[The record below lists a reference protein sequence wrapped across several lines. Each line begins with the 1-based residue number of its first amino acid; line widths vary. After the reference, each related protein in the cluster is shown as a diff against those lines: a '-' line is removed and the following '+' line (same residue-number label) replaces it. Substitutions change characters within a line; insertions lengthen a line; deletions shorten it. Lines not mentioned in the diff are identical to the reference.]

1 MRDLGL
7 GAIRQKLTIHLTAT
21 DHPGNGLIGNRSERL
36 VDAMHHVDALGSKT
50 LVAREHDIAAV
61 LERTPA
67 GKTQQRLA
75 SHDNRAALGAGHK
88 MAHIG
93 AIGHHH
99 VALAPNT
106 PIVTHGD
113 DSR

>member
-1 MRDLGL
+1 MSDLGL
-7 GAIRQKLTIHLTAT
+7 HAVRQKLPIDIAAT
-21 DHPGNGLIGNRSERL
+21 DHPGNELIGNRRERF
-36 VDAMHHVDALGSKT
+36 VNAMHHVDALVGKAHI
-50 LVAREHDIAAV
+50 ARKHDIVAV

-99 VALAPNT
+99 VALAPNA

>member
-7 GAIRQKLTIHLTAT
+7 HAVRQKLPIDIATT
-21 DHPGNGLIGNRSERL
+21 DHPGNGLIGNRGERL
-36 VDAMHHVDALGSKT
+36 VDTMHHVDALGSKA
-50 LVAREHDIAAV
+50 LVAGEHDIATV

-67 GKTQQRLA
+67 GKTQQVLA
-75 SHDNRAALGAGHK
+75 PHNNRATFGARHK
-88 MAHIG
+88 MAHVG

-99 VALAPNT
+99 VALAPNA
-106 PIVTHGD
+106 PVVTHGD